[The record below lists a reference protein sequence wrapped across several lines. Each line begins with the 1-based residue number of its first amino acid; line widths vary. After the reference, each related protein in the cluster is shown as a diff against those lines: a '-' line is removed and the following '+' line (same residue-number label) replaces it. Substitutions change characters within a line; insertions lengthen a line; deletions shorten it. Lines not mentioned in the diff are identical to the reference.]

1 MVAITH
7 DSRHQTLDR
16 RNQMKAAELT
26 VAAGV
31 VRALMDLAVA
41 KGASSRELAARSGF
55 APADL
60 EDREGRI
67 PFRSYVALMRAGK
80 ELSHDPALALHFGEA
95 VDAEELSIATVI
107 GGTSKNLA
115 DGLAQMN
122 RFSPLTVEVDRPGTD
137 RFRFAQREGRLW
149 MIDTRPNP
157 NDFPEMTES
166 TFARMICTLRR
177 TMGEPHLVKRIHVTH
192 PAPPYVAEYDRIF
205 RLPVVFGTPENAL
218 QIDEAMLSQ
227 VKPSISRYVSEILKA
242 HAEKLLERLERSRT
256 TRGRVESLLMAH
268 LHTGGATMSTI
279 ATKLGLSR
287 QTLSRRLRG
296 EGVTFEEVLEKLR
309 STMAQ
314 EHLRQGKATVAE
326 TAYLLGFAD
335 PASFS
340 RAFKRWMGQSPRTF
354 RNADP
359 GDDAETSQ

>member
-1 MVAITH
+1 
-7 DSRHQTLDR
+7 
-16 RNQMKAAELT
+16 MKAAELT
-26 VAAGV
+26 IAAGA

-41 KGASSRELAARSGF
+41 KGASSRELAARSGI
-55 APADL
+55 APGDL

-80 ELSHDPALALHFGEA
+80 ELTRDPALALHFGEA
-95 VDAEELSIATVI
+95 VDALELSIGIVI
-107 GGTSKNLA
+107 GGASENIA

-122 RFSPLTVEVDRPGTD
+122 RFSPLSVEVDRPGTD
-137 RFRFAQREGRLW
+137 RFRFAQREGGLW

-157 NDFPEMTES
+157 NDFPELTES

-192 PAPPYVAEYDRIF
+192 PPPPYVAEYDRIF
-205 RLPVVFGTPENAL
+205 RVPVVFGSPENAL
-218 QIDEAMLSQ
+218 QLDEAMLSR
-227 VKPSISRYVSEILKA
+227 VKPSTSRYVSEILKA
-242 HAEKLLERLERSRT
+242 HAEKLLERLERSST

-268 LHTGGATMSTI
+268 LHTGDASMPTI
-279 ATKLGLSR
+279 ARKLGLSR
-287 QTLSRRLRG
+287 QTLSRKLRG
-296 EGVTFEEVLEKLR
+296 EGVTFEKVLEGLR

-314 EHLRQGKATVAE
+314 EHLRKGKATVAE

-340 RAFKRWMGQSPRTF
+340 RAFKRWTGQSPGTF
-354 RNADP
+354 GN
-359 GDDAETSQ
+359 GDRGESAETEA